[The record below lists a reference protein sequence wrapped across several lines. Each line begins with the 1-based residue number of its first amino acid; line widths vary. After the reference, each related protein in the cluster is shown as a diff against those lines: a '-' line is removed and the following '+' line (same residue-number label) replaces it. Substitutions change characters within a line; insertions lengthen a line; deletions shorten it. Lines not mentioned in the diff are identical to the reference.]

1 MTSIQTDI
9 IRLSATELA
18 ARIREGD
25 ISARE
30 AVEAHISRIE
40 AVNPKLNAVVFPLF
54 DEARAAAQA
63 ADEARAH
70 GAALGPLHGVPIT
83 IKDQFLVRGTPTT
96 WGLKHRAGHRA
107 AGDGPLVG
115 RLRAA
120 GAIILGKTNI
130 PQLLFYAESDNALY
144 GRANNPWNLDRT
156 PGGSSG
162 GEGAIIA
169 AGGSALGLGGDIG
182 GSLRVPAHFCG
193 IATLKPTE
201 RRYTGLDN
209 ALELD
214 TGQEGII
221 AMTGPLA
228 RTVADVRLAMSI
240 FTAPGLEAVDPL
252 IPPVPWRDPAQVQ
265 VAGLRVAMYADDGF
279 FPASPGVRRAVR
291 EAAEALRD
299 AGVTVE
305 EWTPPDVPTGMAL
318 FVALLGAD
326 AGVGFRRTLN
336 GEKPTPQIAA
346 LFQAAQL
353 PKTVRP
359 AVMRLLEAS
368 GRKHEAMM
376 VKHVR
381 PYSTDGY
388 WQLLAQRA
396 RYRAQ
401 FLGSLSAGRYDAILC
416 PPHALPALTHG
427 ATTKVPLAASYSMI
441 YNLLGMPGGVA
452 PVTRVRAD
460 EESDRPASRDPVERM
475 ALRVERGSAGLPLG
489 VQVVARHWREDLVLA
504 LMAAIEAR
512 VRANADFPAWP
523 PL

>member
-1 MTSIQTDI
+1 MNSIQAEI
-9 IRLSATELA
+9 LQLSATELA

-25 ISARE
+25 ISAQ
-30 AVEAHISRIE
+30 AVVAVHIQRIE

-54 DEARAAAQA
+54 EEARAAAQA
-63 ADEARAH
+63 ADEARAR

-83 IKDQFLVRGTPTT
+83 IKDQFLVKGTPTT

-107 AGDGPLVG
+107 AADGPLVG

-209 ALELD
+209 AVELD
-214 TGQEGII
+214 NGQEGIL

-240 FTAPGLEAVDPL
+240 FTAPRLEAVDPL
-252 IPPVPWRDPAQVQ
+252 IPPVPWPDPAQVQ
-265 VAGLRVAMYADDGF
+265 VAGLRVALYTDDGF

-291 EAAEALRD
+291 EAADALRD

-305 EWTPPDVPTGMAL
+305 EWSPPDVATGMAL

-326 AGVGFRRTLN
+326 AGVGFKRTLK

-346 LFQAAQL
+346 LFQAATL
-353 PKTVRP
+353 PNAVRP
-359 AVMRLLEAS
+359 AVMRLLEAT
-368 GRKHEAMM
+368 GQRRDALM
-376 VKHVR
+376 VKHIK

-388 WQLLAQRA
+388 WQLLTQRA
-396 RYRAQ
+396 QYRAR
-401 FLGSLSAGRYDAILC
+401 FLESLAVGRYDAIIC

-427 ATTKVPLAASYSMI
+427 ATTKVPLAASYSML
-441 YNLLGMPGGVA
+441 YNLLGMPGGVV
-452 PVTRVRAD
+452 PVTRVRAG
-460 EESDRPASRDPVERM
+460 EEGDRSTSRDPVEQM
-475 ALRVERGSAGLPLG
+475 AQRVEHGSAGLPLG
-489 VQVVARHWREDLVLA
+489 VQVVARHWRDDLVLA

-512 VRANADFPAWP
+512 VRSNADFPAPP